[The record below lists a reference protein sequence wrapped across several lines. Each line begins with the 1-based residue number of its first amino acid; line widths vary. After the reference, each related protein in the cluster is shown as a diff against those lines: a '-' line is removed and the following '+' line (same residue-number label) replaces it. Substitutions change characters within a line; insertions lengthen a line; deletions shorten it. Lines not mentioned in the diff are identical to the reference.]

1 MHKNYWL
8 YLFLCP
14 SFLCIIYF
22 SWHDTHFIFSKDV
35 NVHNVPHTEESEK
48 RDREVRETEKVAGK
62 ERVVRGTEKRV
73 ISRF

>member
-1 MHKNYWL
+1 MIL
-8 YLFLCP
+8 ILF
-14 SFLCIIYF
+14 
-22 SWHDTHFIFSKDV
+22 FSKDV